1 MDDLLPEV
9 QKIFRRVFNEPD
21 LVITR
26 ESNAS
31 NVDGWDSLTHITL
44 IAALIKRFEVKYALG
59 ELEDLKNVGDL
70 LDLTEAKLK
79 EKPESSGSAARRA
92 AP

>member
-1 MDDLLPEV
+1 MDNLLPQV
-9 QKIFRRVFNEPD
+9 QETFRDVFDRPE

-44 IAALIKRFEVKYALG
+44 IAALTRRFNIRFALG

-70 LDLTEAKLK
+70 LDLTQVKLS
-79 EKPESSGSAARRA
+79 EKSESPGFATPRTLY
-92 AP
+92 